1 MSHKQGDTKL
11 LAVTSRNLN
20 LTMAYLLT
28 DNYLFIMNP
37 ATMLL
42 IKTYSSHNLD
52 IFFTDFTDR
61 LPLHINSNKAGNHN
75 KGH

>member
-37 ATMLL
+37 ATTLL
-42 IKTYSSHNLD
+42 IKTYEQPQFIYLLY
-52 IFFTDFTDR
+52 R
-61 LPLHINSNKAGNHN
+61 LYG
-75 KGH
+75 

>member
-1 MSHKQGDTKL
+1 MSYKQGDTKL

-37 ATMLL
+37 ATTLL
-42 IKTYSSHNLD
+42 IKTYEQPQFRYLLY
-52 IFFTDFTDR
+52 R
-61 LPLHINSNKAGNHN
+61 LYG
-75 KGH
+75 

>member
-11 LAVTSRNLN
+11 LAVTSRN

-37 ATMLL
+37 ATTLL
-42 IKTYSSHNLD
+42 IKTYEPQFRYLLY
-52 IFFTDFTDR
+52 R
-61 LPLHINSNKAGNHN
+61 LYG
-75 KGH
+75 